1 MVLKNHLDY
10 FEGYKKLVTS
20 LKFRAN
26 HKVERVNF
34 EGKLNKIAS
43 EYNFDAVET
52 DFFQSLYTFKMFLL
66 ESPDVT
72 ADAYYKDH
80 PNNKADSFHPKIEEL
95 DLLATFISKG
105 KTTYFLDFAKEV
117 LPKNKTKS
125 RPTKTNTREE
135 DYPEI
140 LINNIRR
147 INAQKGT
154 NHPAGALIG
163 KLSAV
168 FALVYNEYGMN
179 VKINSIDTTEQND
192 HEENTDHFDVVLMG
206 AAEEAPSKIHN
217 YVRVTLKDRDWDPA
231 YHGTIV
237 CEGFLHAEQA
247 AYTGSDLET
256 SFYFVGYWLLAL
268 DLYFAEK
275 WEDCLQVL
283 TTLALDYKNLLEE
296 NEAEYISDPTPA
308 KDLLLTMAEVFHLRA
323 VVLLKQPG
331 SAPTEA
337 LEILNQTTQ
346 NHQAYLEKNS
356 IRNARIAHNIGE
368 AYRQQ
373 GKKELAQENFEE
385 ALELNPK
392 QWESHLELG
401 RLLFA
406 QDMSNWKESYSK
418 AIKYSDRSKDKIE
431 EEIQELSLG
440 YEHTITFL
448 KNYLVGKEKR
458 YLNGISF
465 WK

>member
-1 MVLKNHLDY
+1 MVLKNHFDY

-26 HKVERVNF
+26 HKVERIDF
-34 EGKLNKIAS
+34 EGKLNKIALD
-43 EYNFDAVET
+43 FDYDPVDTA
-52 DFFQSLYTFKMFLL
+52 FFQSLYAFKMFLL
-66 ESPDVT
+66 ESPNVS
-72 ADAYYKDH
+72 ADSYYKEH
-80 PNNKADSFHPKIEEL
+80 SINKADSFYPKIEQL
-95 DLLATFISKG
+95 DLLTTFVSDG
-105 KTTYFLDFAKEV
+105 VTTHFLDFAGDI
-117 LPKNKTKS
+117 LPKNKTKL
-125 RPTKTNTREE
+125 RPPKKNTREE
-135 DYPEI
+135 DFPEI

-163 KLSAV
+163 KLSSV

-179 VKINSIDTTEQND
+179 VTINSIDTTEQND

-206 AAEEAPSKIHN
+206 AAEESPSKIHN

-247 AYTGSDLET
+247 AYTGSELEA
-256 SFYFVGYWLLAL
+256 SFYLVGYWLLAL

-283 TTLALDYKNLLEE
+283 NTLAQDYEKLLKE
-296 NEAEYISDPTPA
+296 NEDEYLSDPTPA
-308 KDLLLTMAEVFHLRA
+308 KDLLLTMAEISHIHA
-323 VVLLKQPG
+323 AVLLKQP
-331 SAPTEA
+331 SRAPSEA
-337 LEILNQTTQ
+337 LEILHQTIQ
-346 NHQAYLEKNS
+346 NHKSYLEKNS
-356 IRNARIAHNIGE
+356 IRFARIIHNIGE

-373 GKKELAQENFEE
+373 GKKELAQQNFKK
-385 ALELNPK
+385 ALKYNSK
-392 QWESHLELG
+392 QWESHFELG

-406 QDMSNWKESYSK
+406 QNKPNWQESYSN
-418 AIKYSDRSKDKIE
+418 AIKYSDRSADKIE

-448 KNYLVGKEKR
+448 KSYLVGKEKR
-458 YLNGISF
+458 
-465 WK
+465 